1 MSLSLKNN
9 LRLGL
14 GLSLLLLFITSIA
27 SYTSIVALTN
37 STNMVI
43 ASNERL
49 SDIND
54 VLSIAKDAETGQRGY
69 LLTGNNSFLQPYIG
83 SREKALST
91 LDKIIAE
98 TTDDAFLHRK
108 LKELRST
115 LVKRFDIL
123 DNSINLKPQNS
134 TLSNELL
141 ITGKAYMD
149 NAREIISEIKQEEKR
164 LSKQYTADAQKL
176 SEYTPLLTIIASISA
191 ILVTI
196 FFYRRVIKGFEITT
210 SLHKQLEEVH
220 TETEE
225 RINGIQNLAAQI
237 SSGNYEIRMSDEKG
251 DGLGI
256 LSGSLN
262 KMAQSLQTAFTKLEN
277 KEWMQSGIAKLN
289 EKMVGEQNIE
299 ILTAEVLREIVDRT
313 KSIVG
318 AFYLVGEDQLLHL
331 TASVSLKSSLLK
343 QTLLPGEGLVGEV
356 LKSGQILQINDIKQ
370 NELTVSY
377 ATGETKPRNILAF
390 PILRDKNIIGVI
402 EVGSLN
408 EYAERKIAFV
418 KEVAHN
424 IGIAIFVAQ
433 NHKKMQNLLEETQAQ
448 AEELQ
453 VQHVELEKLN
463 EELEVQTHRLQ
474 SSEEELRVQQEE
486 LLQSNQELEERTG
499 LLEERN
505 ELIREQNIR
514 IKEKAEQLE
523 QSTRYKS
530 EFLSNMS
537 HELRTPLNSILLLS
551 GLMSESDEL
560 NPEFQEYSSVIN
572 SSGHGL
578 LSLIDE
584 ILDLS
589 KIEAG
594 KMTLEIEEICIND
607 IIKDLKGLFM
617 PVAKSKDLELAFD
630 VDENV
635 GQFISDRMRLEQI
648 LKNLLSNALKFT
660 SSGKVGLSIKH
671 LQDQHITFSVYDT
684 GIGIPKEKQS
694 LIFDAFQQADGSTR
708 RKFGGTGLGLS
719 ISKQLAKLLGGD
731 IDLQSEENMGSKFTL
746 TLPNIYKEST
756 EPSAIYPLITD
767 ELTPVPQS
775 VRLTTERIPN
785 EIEDDRASIQDNDK
799 VVLIIEDDTDFA
811 QTLLKFTRQRKY
823 KGIVAVRGDLGIE
836 MAQKYEPVAILLDIQ
851 LPVKDGWEVMEAL
864 KSNPKTRH
872 IPVHIMSS
880 LEARKESLQKGAVDF
895 INKPFALEHMKDMFE
910 KLEETFSKNPKKVLI
925 VEENEQH
932 AKALSQ
938 FLSQA
943 NIHTTVTN
951 SIQSSINEL
960 QKREINCVVLDMGIP
975 DKTAFEAL
983 ESIKKTEGLE
993 GLPIIIFTG
1002 KNLSK
1007 GEENRIQQYADSFVV
1022 KTAHSYQRILDE
1034 TAIFLHLVEEKTDE
1048 NGNQKA
1054 SLNKLQDVLVGK
1066 TVLIA
1071 DDDMRNI
1078 FSLTRALES
1087 HKMNVVVA
1095 TDGNEALKAL
1105 KEHKNIDI
1113 ILMDMMMP
1121 EADGYEATRTI
1132 RKDDTYKNIPIIAVT
1147 AKAMLGDREKCIEAG
1162 ASDYISKPVDIDQLT
1177 SLLRVW
1183 LYESI

>member
-27 SYTSIVALTN
+27 SYMSIVALTR
-37 STNMVI
+37 STDMVI
-43 ASNERL
+43 ASNERI

-54 VLSIAKDAETGQRGY
+54 VLSTVKDAETGQRGY
-69 LLTGNNSFLQPYIG
+69 LLTGNNAFLQPYIG

-91 LDKIIAE
+91 LDKIITE
-98 TTDDAFLHRK
+98 TTDDTFLQRK

-115 LVKRFDIL
+115 LIKRFDIL
-123 DNSINLKPQNS
+123 ENSINFKNQKA

-149 NAREIISEIKQEEKR
+149 NAREIIDEIKQEERR
-164 LSKQYTADAQKL
+164 LSNQYTTDAQKL

-196 FFYRRVIKGFEITT
+196 FFYRRVIKGFDTT
-210 SLHKQLEEVH
+210 TALHKQLEELY

-225 RINGIQNLAAQI
+225 RINGIQDLAAQI
-237 SSGNYEIRMSDEKG
+237 SSGNYEIRMNDEKK

-262 KMAQSLQTAFTKLEN
+262 KMAQSLQNSFTKLEN

-299 ILTAEVLREIVDRT
+299 ILTSEILREIVSRT

-331 TASVSLKSSLLK
+331 SASVSLKSNLLK

-356 LKSGQILQINDIKQ
+356 LKSGQIIQINDIKHD
-370 NELTVSY
+370 ELTVSY
-377 ATGETKPRNILAF
+377 ATGETKAKNILAF
-390 PILRDKNIIGVI
+390 PVLRDKNIIGVI
-402 EVGSLN
+402 EVGSVN
-408 EYAERKIAFV
+408 DYPERKVTFV
-418 KEVAHN
+418 REVSHS
-424 IGIAIFVAQ
+424 IGTAIYVAQ

-463 EELEVQTHRLQ
+463 EELEIQTHRLQ

-505 ELIREQNIR
+505 ELIREQNLR
-514 IKEKAEQLE
+514 IKEKAAQLE

-560 NPEFQEYSSVIN
+560 STEFKEYSSVIN

-594 KMTLEIEEICIND
+594 KMTLEIGEICIND

-617 PVAKSKDLELAFD
+617 PVAKSKNLELAFD
-630 VDENV
+630 IDENV

-660 SSGKVGLSIKH
+660 SSGKVGLSVKH
-671 LQDQHITFSVYDT
+671 LDDHHIAFNVYDT
-684 GIGIPKEKQS
+684 GIGIPKEKQA

-731 IDLQSEENMGSKFTL
+731 IDLQSEENVGSKFTL
-746 TLPNIYKEST
+746 TLPNIYKENT
-756 EPSAIYPLITD
+756 EPHTVYPLITG
-767 ELTPVPQS
+767 ELEPEQQS

-785 EIEDDRASIQDNDK
+785 EIEDDRATIQDNDK

-951 SIQSSINEL
+951 SIQSSIKEL

-975 DKTAFEAL
+975 DKNAFEAL

-1007 GEENRIQQYADSFVV
+1007 GEENRIQQYSDSFVV

-1048 NGNQKA
+1048 KGNQKS
-1054 SLNKLQDVLVGK
+1054 SLNKLQDVLAGK

-1087 HKMNVVVA
+1087 HKMNVVIA

-1121 EADGYEATRTI
+1121 EADGYETTRAI
-1132 RKDDTYKNIPIIAVT
+1132 RKDDTYKNMPIIAVT

-1183 LYESI
+1183 LYETS